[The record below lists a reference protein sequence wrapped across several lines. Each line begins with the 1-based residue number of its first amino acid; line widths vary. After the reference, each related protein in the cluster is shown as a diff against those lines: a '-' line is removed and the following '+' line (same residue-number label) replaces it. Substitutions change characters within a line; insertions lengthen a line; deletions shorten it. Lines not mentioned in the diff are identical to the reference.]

1 MTLQRLQANQK
12 WDKQSENILNSW
24 PKQIE
29 AISSSISVINATL
42 TQINYTEGTFT
53 PAVTFG
59 GGSTGITYTTQT
71 GFYERI
77 GRMVHVEIAVLLSA
91 KGSSTGA
98 AVITGLPLTVAA
110 TSAGHYQ
117 MSAMTAGV
125 GDTYLQGA
133 FSGASTNFNLQDIAA
148 GSAAQ
153 ITEVDFSDT
162 TLIRINGVYRTSA

>member
-1 MTLQRLQANQK
+1 MSLRLLDLAEQWLLDAKVKINEGLKAVGTAVDALTTLIAYGT
-12 WDKQSENILNSW
+12 
-24 PKQIE
+24 
-29 AISSSISVINATL
+29 NA
-42 TQINYTEGTFT
+42 YVEGTFT

-59 GGSTGITYTTQT
+59 GGNTGITYTTQS
-71 GFYERI
+71 GFYTRI
-77 GRMVHVEIAVLLSA
+77 GRMVHVELTVLLSA

-98 AVITGLPLTVAA
+98 AVITGLPLAVAA
-110 TSAGHYQ
+110 TCAGHYQ

-133 FSGASTNFNLQDIAA
+133 FTGTQFNLQDISG

-153 ITEVDFSDT
+153 ITDVDFSAT